1 MNNTNTRFDYA
12 APFVSVADPLDGLIK
27 VTDLDEPLRVDITQW
42 DGARPGYFVQL
53 MLDGNLIGA
62 IRTFSENDR
71 PGDVF
76 SLEMDNGYLTDER
89 AYTLGFRST
98 NHQSLL
104 HDDSPVIPLIVDRTA
119 PGAAMLAA
127 MVFDNASCSDSVT
140 GLIPGYAGMQT
151 GDVIQSICNDIPGP
165 TQLVVAENLTALP
178 VEITFTREFLE
189 SLQTEKVKIT
199 YHVTDRAGNQS
210 ILARHVELNL
220 PTHDSTLFLSRNSSA
235 NTRSIIQT
243 KALDA
248 PSIPVAQADGL
259 IPVDALNSD
268 IIIYFPV
275 WLGAHLGID
284 TNQLMING
292 VLVGEPVTVPDEAT
306 EFSLTIPLATQLKED
321 GSYDIGYRATS
332 VIGGTPND
340 SAITTIRIDRT
351 APGAAMLAAL
361 AFPQVNF
368 GDRLIGRLPGYAGMQ
383 AGDLVQTICNG
394 KDGPCCLI
402 KTEHLTTPMEI
413 TFRSEFLQSLESDVV
428 KITYQITDRAG
439 NRSILAEAVDL
450 TLQS

>member
-259 IPVDALNSD
+259 IAVDNLNSD

-275 WLGAHLGID
+275 WLGAH
-284 TNQLMING
+284 
-292 VLVGEPVTVPDEAT
+292 
-306 EFSLTIPLATQLKED
+306 LATQLKED

-383 AGDLVQTICNG
+383 AGDLVQTICNA

>member
-259 IPVDALNSD
+259 IAVDNLNSD

-275 WLGAHLGID
+275 WHGAH
-284 TNQLMING
+284 
-292 VLVGEPVTVPDEAT
+292 
-306 EFSLTIPLATQLKED
+306 LATQLKED
-321 GSYDIGYRATS
+321 GSYEIGYRATS
-332 VIGGTPND
+332 VIGGNPND

-361 AFPQVNF
+361 VFPQVNF

>member
-12 APFVSVADPLDGLIK
+12 APFVPVADPLDGLIK

-53 MLDGNLIGA
+53 MLDGNLIGP

-71 PGDVF
+71 PGDVI

-89 AYTLGFRST
+89 AYILGFRST
-98 NHQSLL
+98 NHQSLV
-104 HDDSPVIPLIVDRTA
+104 HNDSPVIPLIVDRTA
-119 PGAAMLAA
+119 PGASMLAA
-127 MVFDNASCSDSVT
+127 IVFHDVSCSDSVT

-151 GDVIQSICNDIPGP
+151 GDVVQTICNDILGP
-165 TQLVVAENLTALP
+165 TYRVGSENLTTTP
-178 VEITFTREFLE
+178 VEIPFTREFLE
-189 SLQTEKVKIT
+189 SLQSNKVNIA

-210 ILARHVELNL
+210 MLAQSVEL
-220 PTHDSTLFLSRNSSA
+220 TLGGDDA
-235 NTRSIIQT
+235 TRLNRHSNQNYKT
-243 KALDA
+243 TAHTYALGA

-259 IPVDALNSD
+259 IAVDDLNTD
-268 IIIYFPV
+268 IVIYFPV

-340 SAITTIRIDRT
+340 SEVTTIRIDRT

-361 AFPQVNF
+361 VFPQVNF
-368 GDRLIGRLPGYAGMQ
+368 GDRLIGRMPGYAGME
-383 AGDLVQTICNG
+383 AGDLIQTICNG
-394 KDGPCCLI
+394 ANGPYYLI
-402 KTEHLTTPMEI
+402 QTEDLTKPMEI
-413 TFRSEFLQSLESDVV
+413 SFPREFLQSFESDLVN
-428 KITYQITDRAG
+428 ITYQITDRAG
-439 NRSILAEAVDL
+439 NRSILAESVDL

>member
-1 MNNTNTRFDYA
+1 MTTGQSYA
-12 APFVSVADPLDGLIK
+12 LEAPHIS
-27 VTDLDEPLRVDITQW
+27 
-42 DGARPGYFVQL
+42 
-53 MLDGNLIGA
+53 
-62 IRTFSENDR
+62 
-71 PGDVF
+71 
-76 SLEMDNGYLTDER
+76 
-89 AYTLGFRST
+89 
-98 NHQSLL
+98 
-104 HDDSPVIPLIVDRTA
+104 
-119 PGAAMLAA
+119 
-127 MVFDNASCSDSVT
+127 
-140 GLIPGYAGMQT
+140 
-151 GDVIQSICNDIPGP
+151 
-165 TQLVVAENLTALP
+165 
-178 VEITFTREFLE
+178 
-189 SLQTEKVKIT
+189 
-199 YHVTDRAGNQS
+199 
-210 ILARHVELNL
+210 
-220 PTHDSTLFLSRNSSA
+220 
-235 NTRSIIQT
+235 
-243 KALDA
+243 
-248 PSIPVAQADGL
+248 VAQADGL
-259 IPVDALNSD
+259 IPVDNLNSD

-292 VLVGEPVTVPDEAT
+292 VLVGEPVTVPEEAT

-321 GSYDIGYRATS
+321 GSYEIGYRATNTENGVS
-332 VIGGTPND
+332 ED
-340 SAITTIRIDRT
+340 SEVTTIRIDRT
-351 APGAAMLAAL
+351 ASGAAMLAAL

>member
-1 MNNTNTRFDYA
+1 MNNTNKLFDFS
-12 APFVSVADPLDGLIK
+12 APFVPVADPLDGLIK
-27 VTDLDEPLRVDITQW
+27 TADLDEPVRVDIRVW
-42 DGARPGYFVQL
+42 DGARPGYYVQL
-53 MLDGNLIGA
+53 RLNDNLIGT
-62 IRTFSENDR
+62 IKTFSENDT
-71 PGDVF
+71 PGDIIT
-76 SLEMDNGYLTDER
+76 LEIATEYLIDEGP
-89 AYTLGFRST
+89 YDLGFRAT
-98 NHQSLL
+98 NHHSLV
-104 HDDSPVIPLIVDRTA
+104 HNDSPTVPIIVDRNK
-119 PGAAMLAA
+119 PGAAMLAPI
-127 MVFDNASCSDSVT
+127 VFPDIDFANNLM
-140 GLIPGYAGMQT
+140 GLIPGYSGMQT
-151 GDVIQSICNDIPGP
+151 GDVIQSICNDVPGP
-165 TQLVVAENLTALP
+165 ACLVVAENLTTLP

-189 SLQTEKVKIT
+189 SLQSDKVNIT

-210 ILARHVELNL
+210 ILARSVELNL
-220 PTHDSTLFLSRNSSA
+220 EAENSPHL
-235 NTRSIIQT
+235 TRHSNQNDKT
-243 KALDA
+243 TAHTYGLDA
-248 PSIPVAQADGL
+248 PTIPVAQADGL
-259 IPVDALNSD
+259 IPVDNLNSD

-292 VLVGEPVTVPDEAT
+292 VLVGEPVTVPEEAT

-340 SAITTIRIDRT
+340 SAVTTIRIDRT

-361 AFPQVNF
+361 VFPQVNF

-394 KDGPCCLI
+394 KDGPSCLI

>member
-259 IPVDALNSD
+259 IAVDNLNSD

-275 WLGAHLGID
+275 WLGAH
-284 TNQLMING
+284 
-292 VLVGEPVTVPDEAT
+292 
-306 EFSLTIPLATQLKED
+306 LATQLKED